1 MKKYYLISLLI
12 VNTVLIVALISVA
25 IFSTNPEIH
34 KAFQNF
40 CGGSGEC
47 IHISEYWKIHLVY
60 VLLSPIVAFIFI
72 PFIQFID
79 DD

>member
-12 VNTVLIVALISVA
+12 INVFLIVVLIAVA
-25 IFSTNPEIH
+25 IFTAHPEIH

-40 CGGSGEC
+40 VGGSGTC
-47 IHISEYWKIHLVY
+47 IPFNQYWKIHILY

-72 PFIQFID
+72 PFIQLMD
-79 DD
+79 D